1 MKITKYITAA
11 ICVLLIVG
19 TLPSIALIIGGL
31 AAGKVDDTN
40 YFVGKLIIYLVIVA
54 ALATVSWKL
63 IRSARNNGR
72 EDERNGVEH
81 E

>member
-1 MKITKYITAA
+1 MYTRFTSHSNYND
-11 ICVLLIVG
+11 LY
-19 TLPSIALIIGGL
+19 
-31 AAGKVDDTN
+31 KVDDTN